1 MGSPVRVPA
10 LPSAASERLAKEF
23 RTHIRPISDG
33 WEACGQ
39 QLRVVRQMTDAFALH
54 RLPRGAKVWN
64 ARYKGIRGQW
74 VAARNANANNGVLLH
89 LHGGGFVFGSHRS
102 HRNWAYAL
110 SWRTGRP
117 VFLPHYRRAPEHPF
131 PAAADDCLA
140 AYRLL
145 VDRGIAPA
153 RIGLVGDAA
162 GAHLATSVLADL
174 AAVRLPMP
182 GRVLLYSPWLDLE
195 CPEVDAR
202 DERCPDPVLSPSSL
216 RSCRRAY
223 LGLAD
228 PNHPRLRVLDADM
241 AAWPPV
247 LIQVGGTELLLG
259 DAQRLAAS
267 LVLAGVPCDLQVWP
281 GQVHGFAAY
290 VGQLPEAKA
299 ALKSAGEWFKTP

>member
-1 MGSPVRVPA
+1 M
-10 LPSAASERLAKEF
+10 PSAASERLAKEF
-23 RTHIRPISDG
+23 RTYVRPITDG
-33 WEACGQ
+33 WQACGHE
-39 QLRVVRQMTDAFALH
+39 LRVVRQMTDAIAL
-54 RLPRGAKVWN
+54 RQLPRGAKVWN
-64 ARYKGIRGQW
+64 ARYGAIRGQW
-74 VAARNANANNGVLLH
+74 VAARNANARNGVLLQ
-89 LHGGGFVFGSHRS
+89 LHGGGFVSGSHRS
-102 HRNWAYAL
+102 HRGWAYML
-110 SWRTGRP
+110 SWQTGRP

-145 VDRGIAPA
+145 IDRGIAPS

-162 GAHLATSVLADL
+162 GGHLATSVLADL

-202 DERCPDPVLSPSSL
+202 DAEYPDPFLSPSSL
-216 RSCRRAY
+216 RQCRRAY

-241 AAWPPV
+241 SSWPPV

-267 LVLAGVPCDLQVWP
+267 LVLAGVQCDLQVWP
-281 GQVHGFAAY
+281 GQVHGFAAF
-290 VGQLPEAKA
+290 VGLIPEAKE
-299 ALKSAGEWFKTP
+299 ALRLAGAWFKGA

>member
-1 MGSPVRVPA
+1 M
-10 LPSAASERLAKEF
+10 PSAASERLAKEF
-23 RTHIRPISDG
+23 RTYIRPVADG
-33 WEACGQ
+33 WQACGQ
-39 QLRVVRQMTDAFALH
+39 ELRVVRQMTDAFAM
-54 RLPRGAKVWN
+54 RGLPRGAKVWN
-64 ARYKGIRGQW
+64 ARYGSIRGQW
-74 VAARNANANNGVLLH
+74 VAARNANAGNGVLLQ
-89 LHGGGFVFGSHRS
+89 LHGGGFVIGSHRS
-102 HRNWAYAL
+102 HRNWAYLL
-110 SWRTGRP
+110 SWQTGRP

-145 VDRGIAPA
+145 IDRGLAPA

-162 GAHLATSVLADL
+162 GAHLAVSVLADL

-195 CPEVDAR
+195 CTEVDAR
-202 DERCPDPVLSPSSL
+202 DAQCPDPVLSPSSL
-216 RSCRRAY
+216 RQCRRAY

-228 PNHPRLRVLDADM
+228 ANHPRLRVLDADM
-241 AAWPPV
+241 SSWPPV

-281 GQVHGFAAY
+281 GQVHGFAAF
-290 VGQLPEAKA
+290 VGLIPEATE
-299 ALKSAGEWFKTP
+299 ALRSAGAWFRAG